1 MKFSE
6 LDSQMRIFETAS
18 DTTVPPG
25 FWIVVR
31 VDGRNFTTLT
41 KETMDYE
48 APFDV
53 RFRDLMVGTTRRL
66 MDCGFRTL
74 FGYTESDEISVLLHP
89 EDSTFQRKTRKLI
102 SIFAGEAS
110 AYFSANLGL
119 PGVFDSRLSV
129 MANEAQVID
138 YFRWRQEDAGRNA
151 LNSHCYWAIVKSGA
165 PPQEATSRLKGMS
178 VAAKNEFLFQEHKMN
193 FNDLPNWQKRGVGV
207 LWQTYESEG
216 MNPLTGEKTACSR
229 RKLETV
235 DELPRGDDY
244 ADFLKT
250 QVLE

>member
-1 MKFSE
+1 
-6 LDSQMRIFETAS
+6 
-18 DTTVPPG
+18 
-25 FWIVVR
+25 
-31 VDGRNFTTLT
+31 
-41 KETMDYE
+41 MDYE

-110 AYFSANLGL
+110 AYFSANLGIA
-119 PGVFDSRLSV
+119 GVFDSRLSV

-151 LNSHCYWAIVKSGA
+151 LNSHCYWAIVKA
-165 PPQEATSRLKGMS
+165 VATPQAATERLRGMS
-178 VAAKNEFLFQEHKMN
+178 VAAKNEFLFQEHQMN

-207 LWQTYESEG
+207 VWETYEAEG
-216 MNPLTGEKTACSR
+216 MNPLTGEKTACLR

-235 DELPRGDDY
+235 DDLSRGEEY
-244 ADFLKT
+244 EGFLRSLM
-250 QVLE
+250 QGRLAE